1 MISITP
7 EYLRPRLLHR
17 DNNSHKHD
25 YGRLLIVAGCE
36 SMPGAAVLATGGA
49 LRSGCGLVRLHSTG
63 RALQAAA
70 NAYPSAMLSDDF
82 GEHFSTLPEHIDRY
96 SAIAVGPG
104 LGWSPGTLNVFMDLL
119 SEASRLR
126 IPTVLD
132 ADALNILSVLPEW
145 HELIPRGSV
154 LTPHKGELRRLFPNM
169 SDSEREALTWELC
182 AETDCC
188 VVMKGYHSRV
198 FTPDGTCLVN
208 TTGNPGMA
216 KGGSG
221 DVLTGLIGGLLARGY
236 AAPDAAAIG
245 VWVHGYAGDILT
257 ERCTAEAYDSSDLIK
272 ELHGGFQKLYQN
284 ENDGL

>member
-1 MISITP
+1 
-7 EYLRPRLLHR
+7 
-17 DNNSHKHD
+17 
-25 YGRLLIVAGCE
+25 
-36 SMPGAAVLATGGA
+36 
-49 LRSGCGLVRLHSTG
+49 
-63 RALQAAA
+63 
-70 NAYPSAMLSDDF
+70 
-82 GEHFSTLPEHIDRY
+82 
-96 SAIAVGPG
+96 
-104 LGWSPGTLNVFMDLL
+104 
-119 SEASRLR
+119 
-126 IPTVLD
+126 
-132 ADALNILSVLPEW
+132 
-145 HELIPRGSV
+145 
-154 LTPHKGELRRLFPNM
+154 M

-221 DVLTGLIGGLLARGY
+221 DVLTGLVGGLLARGY

-257 ERCTAEAYDSSDLIK
+257 ERCTAEAYDSSDLIR

-284 ENDGL
+284 ENNGL